1 MPLTLNISDLNGSEK
16 YYNLSDTLPVNSEKA
31 GNIKKGNI
39 MLYGNNCIVIFY
51 ERHHTAA

>member
-31 GNIKKGNI
+31 GNIKKRQYYA
-39 MLYGNNCIVIFY
+39 LW
-51 ERHHTAA
+51 

>member
-31 GNIKKGNI
+31 GNIKKAI
-39 MLYGNNCIVIFY
+39 LCFMVI
-51 ERHHTAA
+51 TAL

>member
-31 GNIKKGNI
+31 GNIKKKAI
-39 MLYGNNCIVIFY
+39 LCFMVI
-51 ERHHTAA
+51 TAL